1 MKLLVLSTKLN
12 QQVFVSSF
20 VLQQHMKI
28 MRLETSNHSLRI
40 GMILSFL
47 NLSSHDFVLGLLPQ
61 KSAYLTVYA
70 YQLIIFP
77 IFIRYGTL
85 SAHSTI
91 LLSNKVLLSLPSNQD
106 FVSFITLGHT
116 PYLKHHLLWAQHT
129 IFCLASTHTVKLEP
143 SSDTTCYKTSWIVPY
158 LYWYVIVHFR
168 LKLSWFCL

>member
-1 MKLLVLSTKLN
+1 
-12 QQVFVSSF
+12 
-20 VLQQHMKI
+20 MKI

-47 NLSSHDFVLGLLPQ
+47 NLSSHDFILGLLPQ

-91 LLSNKVLLSLPSNQD
+91 LLSNKVLLSLPSNHD
-106 FVSFITLGHT
+106 FVSFTALGHT
-116 PYLKHHLLWAQHT
+116 PYVKHRLLWAQDT
-129 IFCLASTHTVKLEP
+129 IFCLASTHLVLIPLVTKPHGPFPIYIGMLLSILGLNSHGFFYEHFPQKSSYQLNVAHAYKLISLP
-143 SSDTTCYKTSWIVPY
+143 ISN
-158 LYWYVIVHFR
+158 
-168 LKLSWFCL
+168 